1 MIIFPAIDI
10 KEGKVV
16 RLKQGRFD
24 EVTEY
29 ADDPVAVAQ
38 KWVKQGAQWLHVV
51 DLDGAQKGKITNWDS
66 LERVAQSVKIPIQMG
81 GGVRSEEDIARLL
94 SIGISRIV
102 LGTKVIEDRAFLTD
116 ILTKWPHQIAVSLD
130 CADGMLTLK
139 GWTKVTT
146 IKATDFAKDL
156 EGTGLQYLIYT
167 DVKRDGMLTGPNFE
181 SLEKI
186 LDRVDIPVIA
196 SGGISHLN
204 DIRQLCRLKPKGLMG
219 AITGKA
225 LYEEKFDLK
234 SALEICSQNV

>member
-16 RLKQGRFD
+16 RLAQGQFD
-24 EVTEY
+24 VVTEY
-29 ADDPVAVAQ
+29 SDDPATVAQ
-38 KWVKQGAQWLHVV
+38 KWEKDGAQWLHVV

-66 LERVAQSVKIPIQMG
+66 LEKIAQSVKVPVQMG

-94 SIGISRIV
+94 NSGISRVV
-102 LGTKVIEDRAFLTD
+102 LGTRAIEDHDFLAA
-116 ILTKWPHQIAVSLD
+116 ILAKWPHQIAVSLD
-130 CADGMLTLK
+130 CANGMLTLK

-156 EGTGLQYLIYT
+156 ERTGLQYLIYT
-167 DVKRDGMLTGPNFE
+167 DVHRDGMLSGPNLK
-181 SLEKI
+181 SLEEL
-186 LDRVDIPVIA
+186 LDQATIPVIA
-196 SGGISHLN
+196 SGGISNLN
-204 DIRQLCRLKPKGLMG
+204 DIRQLCLLKPKGLMG